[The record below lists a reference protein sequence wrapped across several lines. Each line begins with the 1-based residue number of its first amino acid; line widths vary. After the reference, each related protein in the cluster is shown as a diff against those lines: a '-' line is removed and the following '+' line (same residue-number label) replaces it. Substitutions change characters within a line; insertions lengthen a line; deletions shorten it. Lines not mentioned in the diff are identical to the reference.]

1 MRANHNPAPAAP
13 AQRFNLLKEITMHV
27 KALLDVDMV
36 AMESSDK
43 VTLMLDLTAPA
54 NPAHTSRPGQC
65 VQVVLDRSGSM
76 DGQPLESAKG
86 SLLKLI
92 DRLAPQD
99 SFGLVAFDD
108 QALVIV
114 PTRTMADH
122 HMPSLRKALRELRTG
137 GSTDISAGY
146 LMGLRELNRVQAVGG
161 STLLL
166 ISDGHANAGEKDPKF
181 FTDVSSKSATE
192 KVTTSTI
199 GLGTGYDETILEAL
213 AQGGGGAHRF
223 AGTIDEA
230 VGAIAA
236 EVDDLLDKSIVNAV
250 LRVTPS
256 AVLAGAPKIEVLQRL
271 PYWIDGETYVV
282 QLVDLYSGENRRF
295 VIDIPVPAMA
305 ALGLATIADITIEYL
320 DLAQR
325 QEISV
330 SMPVNINVVP
340 GDVAS
345 GRVPDPIVRAER
357 LILEA
362 QTAKSL
368 AVDELRNGMVKE
380 ASSRLKGTAAT
391 LRREASLI
399 PVTDERS
406 AQSLEIIRAEADEI
420 DVLAQTA
427 ESEDIQYS
435 SKRMTESYSRK
446 TRSRNIRNQEIDPNI
461 NPDDFIN

>member
-1 MRANHNPAPAAP
+1 MN
-13 AQRFNLLKEITMHV
+13 V

-36 AMESSDK
+36 ALEAADK
-43 VTLMLDLTAPA
+43 VTLMLDLTAPQ
-54 NPAHTSRPGQC
+54 NPMHASRPGQA

-76 DGQPLESAKG
+76 EGEPLDAAKG
-86 SLLKLI
+86 SLLKLV

-108 QALVIV
+108 TALVIV
-114 PTRTMADH
+114 PTRSMADH
-122 HMPSLRKALRELRTG
+122 HMPSLRKAIHQLKTG

-146 LMGLRELNRVQAVGG
+146 LLGLRELNRVQAAGG

-166 ISDGHANAGEKDPKF
+166 ISDGHANAGEQNPKF
-181 FTDVSSKSATE
+181 FADVSTKSALS

-223 AGTIDEA
+223 ASSIDEA
-230 VGAIAA
+230 IGAIAA
-236 EVDDLLDKSIVNAV
+236 EVDDLLDKTIVNAV
-250 LRVTPS
+250 LRVTPTNAAS
-256 AVLAGAPKIEVLQRL
+256 GALVIEIVQRL
-271 PYWIDGETYVV
+271 PYWRDGESYVV
-282 QLVDLYSGENRRF
+282 QLGDLYSGENRRF
-295 VIDIPVPAMA
+295 VIDMQVPEIQS
-305 ALGLATIADITIEYL
+305 LGLCKIADITVEYL

-330 SMPVNINVVP
+330 TMPVNVNVVP
-340 GDVAS
+340 GDVAA
-345 GRVPDPIVRAER
+345 GRIADPIVRAER

-368 AVDELRNGMVKE
+368 AVDELLNGKIKE
-380 ASSRLKGTAAT
+380 ASTRLKGAASS

-406 AQSLEIIRAEADEI
+406 AESLAIIKAEADEI
-420 DVLAQTA
+420 EVLAQTA
-427 ESEDIQYS
+427 EDQDVMYS

-446 TRSRNIRNQEIDPNI
+446 TRSRNVRNQPVDPTIDTDEYLN
-461 NPDDFIN
+461 

>member
-1 MRANHNPAPAAP
+1 MN
-13 AQRFNLLKEITMHV
+13 V

-36 AMESSDK
+36 ALEATDK

-54 NPAHTSRPGQC
+54 NPKHASRPGQA

-76 DGQPLESAKG
+76 NGAPLDAAKG

-108 QALVIV
+108 TALVIA

-122 HMPSLRKALRELRTG
+122 HMPSLRKAIREMRTG

-146 LMGLRELNRVQAVGG
+146 LMGLRELTRVQAVGG

-166 ISDGHANAGEKDPKF
+166 ISDGHANSGEQDPKF
-181 FTDVSSKSATE
+181 FTEVATKSATQ

-213 AQGGGGAHRF
+213 SQGGGGAHRF
-223 AGTIDEA
+223 AGSIDEA

-236 EVDDLLDKSIVNAV
+236 EVDDLLDKTIVNAV
-250 LRVTPS
+250 LRLTPT
-256 AVLAGAPKIEVLQRL
+256 AAMTTAPAIEILQRL
-271 PYWIDGETYVV
+271 PYWKDGETYVL
-282 QLVDLYSGENRRF
+282 QLGDLFSGENRRF
-295 VIDIPVPAMA
+295 VIDIEVPGIA
-305 ALGLATIADITIEYL
+305 ALGLCKIADLTIEYL
-320 DLAQR
+320 NLADR

-330 SMPVNINVVP
+330 TLPVNVNVVP
-340 GDVAS
+340 GDVAA
-345 GRVPDPIVRAER
+345 GRVADPIVRAER
-357 LILEA
+357 LILDA
-362 QTAKSL
+362 QNSKAL
-368 AVDELRNGMVKE
+368 ATDELLTGNIKE
-380 ASSRLKGTAAT
+380 AATRLKGTAAN

-406 AQSLEIIRAEADEI
+406 AESLEIIKAEADEI
-420 DVLAQTA
+420 DALAKTA
-427 ESEDIQYS
+427 EENDVIYA

-446 TRSRNIRNQEIDPNI
+446 TRAKNDRNLIIDPTI
-461 NPDDFIN
+461 NPEEFLN

>member
-1 MRANHNPAPAAP
+1 MN
-13 AQRFNLLKEITMHV
+13 V

-36 AMESSDK
+36 ALEAADK

-54 NPAHTSRPGQC
+54 NPAQSTRPGQAI
-65 VQVVLDRSGSM
+65 QVVLDRSGSM
-76 DGQPLESAKG
+76 EGQPLDAAKG
-86 SLLKLI
+86 SLLKLVS
-92 DRLAPQD
+92 RLAPQD
-99 SFGLVAFDD
+99 AFGLVAFDD
-108 QALVIV
+108 SALVIV

-122 HMPSLRKALRELRTG
+122 HMPSLRKAIRDLQTG

-146 LMGLRELNRVQAVGG
+146 LMGLRELTRVQATGG

-166 ISDGHANAGEKDPKF
+166 ISDGHANAGEQDPKF
-181 FTDVSSKSATE
+181 FQEVSTKSATE

-199 GLGTGYDETILEAL
+199 GLGNGYDETILEAL

-223 AGTIDEA
+223 AGSIDEA

-236 EVDDLLDKSIVNAV
+236 EVDDLLDKTIVNAV
-250 LRVTPS
+250 LRITPTDAMS
-256 AVLAGAPKIEVLQRL
+256 GAPAIEIVQRL
-271 PYWIDGETYVV
+271 PYWKDGETFVV
-282 QLVDLYSGENRRF
+282 QLGDLYSGENRRF
-295 VIDIPVPAMA
+295 VIDLDVPGITS
-305 ALGLATIADITIEYL
+305 LGLCKIADITIEYL

-330 SMPVNINVVP
+330 TMPVNVNVVP
-340 GDVAS
+340 GDVAA
-345 GRVPDPIVRAER
+345 GRIADPIVRAER

-368 AVDELRNGMVKE
+368 AVDELLNGKIKE
-380 ASSRLKGTAAT
+380 ASTRLKGAASS

-406 AQSLEIIRAEADEI
+406 AESLAIIKAEADEI

-427 ESEDIQYS
+427 EDQDVMYS

-446 TRSRNIRNQEIDPNI
+446 TRSRNVRNQPVDPTIDTDEYLN
-461 NPDDFIN
+461 

>member
-1 MRANHNPAPAAP
+1 
-13 AQRFNLLKEITMHV
+13 MHV

-36 AMESSDK
+36 AMEATDN

-54 NPAHTSRPGQC
+54 NPKHVSRPGQA

-76 DGQPLESAKG
+76 SGQPLDAAKG

-108 QALVIV
+108 SALVIA
-114 PTRTMADH
+114 PTRTIADH
-122 HMPSLRKALRELRTG
+122 HLPSLRKAIREMSTG

-146 LMGLRELNRVQAVGG
+146 LMGLRELNRVQATGG

-166 ISDGHANAGEKDPKF
+166 VSDGHANAGEKDPKF
-181 FTDVSSKSATE
+181 FTDVSTKSAAD

-236 EVDDLLDKSIVNAV
+236 EVDDLLDKTIVNAV
-250 LRVTPS
+250 LRLTPTDAMKS
-256 AVLAGAPKIEVLQRL
+256 TPAIEVLQRL
-271 PYWIDGETYVV
+271 PYWKDGETYVV
-282 QLVDLYSGENRRF
+282 QLGDLYSGENRRF
-295 VIDIPVPAMA
+295 VMKLEVPGIAS
-305 ALGLATIADITIEYL
+305 LGLCKIADITIEYL
-320 DLAQR
+320 DLAAR

-330 SMPVNINVVP
+330 TMPVNVNVVP
-340 GDVAS
+340 GDVAA
-345 GRVPDPIVRAER
+345 GRIPDPIVRAER

-368 AVDELRNGMVKE
+368 AVEELRDGKIKE
-380 ASSRLKGTAAT
+380 ASGRLRGTAAT

-406 AQSLEIIRAEADEI
+406 AESMSIIQAEAAEI
-420 DVLAQTA
+420 ETLANTA
-427 ESEDIQYS
+427 EEQDIFYS

-446 TRSRNIRNQEIDPNI
+446 TRSRNVRNQPTDPSLNS
-461 NPDDFIN
+461 DDDLN

>member
-1 MRANHNPAPAAP
+1 MN
-13 AQRFNLLKEITMHV
+13 V

-36 AMESSDK
+36 ALEAADK
-43 VTLMLDLTAPA
+43 VTLMLDLTAPQ
-54 NPAHTSRPGQC
+54 NPKHQSRPGQA

-76 DGQPLESAKG
+76 EGAPLDAAKG

-92 DRLAPQD
+92 DRLAAQD

-108 QALVIV
+108 NALVIA
-114 PTRTMADH
+114 PIRTMADH
-122 HMPSLRKALRELRTG
+122 HMPSLRKAIRELQTG

-146 LMGLRELNRVQAVGG
+146 LMGLRELTRVQASGG

-166 ISDGHANAGEKDPKF
+166 VSDGHANAGEQDPKF
-181 FTDVSSKSATE
+181 FTDVATKSATQ

-213 AQGGGGAHRF
+213 SQGGGGAHRF
-223 AGTIDEA
+223 AGSIDEA

-236 EVDDLLDKSIVNAV
+236 EVDDLLDKTIVNAV
-250 LRVTPS
+250 LRLTPT
-256 AVLAGAPKIEVLQRL
+256 AAMTTAPAIEILQRL
-271 PYWIDGETYVV
+271 PYWKDGETYVL
-282 QLVDLYSGENRRF
+282 QLGDLFSGENRRF
-295 VIDIPVPAMA
+295 VIDLDVPGIAS
-305 ALGLATIADITIEYL
+305 LGLCKIADITIEYL

-330 SMPVNINVVP
+330 TMPVNVNVVP
-340 GDVAS
+340 GDVAA
-345 GRVPDPIVRAER
+345 GRIADPIVRAER

-368 AVDELRNGMVKE
+368 AVDELLNGKIKE
-380 ASSRLKGTAAT
+380 ASTRLKGAASS

-406 AQSLEIIRAEADEI
+406 AESLAIIKAEADEI
-420 DVLAQTA
+420 DLLAQTA
-427 ESEDIQYS
+427 EDQDVMYS

-446 TRSRNIRNQEIDPNI
+446 TRSRNVRNQPVDPSIDTDEYLN
-461 NPDDFIN
+461 

>member
-1 MRANHNPAPAAP
+1 MN
-13 AQRFNLLKEITMHV
+13 V

-36 AMESSDK
+36 AMEATDK

-54 NPAHTSRPGQC
+54 NPIHATRPGQC
-65 VQVVLDRSGSM
+65 VQIVLDRSGSM
-76 DGQPLESAKG
+76 NGEPLKAAKG
-86 SLLKLI
+86 SILKLI

-108 QALVIV
+108 TALVIA
-114 PTRTMADH
+114 PTRTMASHD
-122 HMPSLRKALRELRTG
+122 MKALRKAVREMTTG

-146 LMGLRELNRVQAVGG
+146 LLGLRELHRVQAAGG

-181 FTDVSSKSATE
+181 FSEVSAKSATQ
-192 KVTTSTI
+192 KVATSTI

-223 AGTIDEA
+223 AGSIDEA

-236 EVDDLLDKSIVNAV
+236 EVDDLLDKTIVNAV
-250 LRVTPS
+250 MRITPS
-256 AVLAGAPKIEVLQRL
+256 TVLAGAPKIQVVQRL
-271 PYWIDGETYVV
+271 PYWKDGDTYVV
-282 QLVDLYSGENRRF
+282 QLGDLFSGENRRF
-295 VIDIPVPAMA
+295 VVDIPVPALP

-325 QEISV
+325 QEITV
-330 SMPVNINVVP
+330 SLPVNINVVP
-340 GDVAS
+340 GDVAA
-345 GRVPDPIVRAER
+345 GRVPDQVVRAER

-362 QTAKSL
+362 QNSKTAAIEEL
-368 AVDELRNGMVKE
+368 AQGKGKE
-380 ASSRLKGTAAT
+380 ASSRLKGTAAN

-399 PVTDERS
+399 PVTDDRS

-420 DVLAQTA
+420 ENLAEIA
-427 ESEDIQYS
+427 EHEDTFYS

-446 TRSRNIRNQEIDPNI
+446 SRGKNDRNQNNQPS
-461 NPDDFIN
+461 NPEDFLN

>member
-1 MRANHNPAPAAP
+1 MN
-13 AQRFNLLKEITMHV
+13 V

-36 AMESSDK
+36 ALEAADK

-54 NPAHTSRPGQC
+54 NPAQSTRPGQAI
-65 VQVVLDRSGSM
+65 QVVLDRSGSM
-76 DGQPLESAKG
+76 EGQPLDAAKG
-86 SLLKLI
+86 SLLKLVS
-92 DRLAPQD
+92 RLAPQD
-99 SFGLVAFDD
+99 AFGLVAFDD
-108 QALVIV
+108 SALVIV

-122 HMPSLRKALRELRTG
+122 HMPSLRKAICDLQTG

-146 LMGLRELNRVQAVGG
+146 LMGLRELTRVQATGG

-181 FTDVSSKSATE
+181 FQEVSTKSATE

-199 GLGTGYDETILEAL
+199 GLGNGYDETILEAL

-223 AGTIDEA
+223 AGSIDEA

-236 EVDDLLDKSIVNAV
+236 EVDDLLDKTIVNAV
-250 LRVTPS
+250 LRVTPTDAMS
-256 AVLAGAPKIEVLQRL
+256 GSPAIEIVQRL
-271 PYWIDGETYVV
+271 PYWKDGETFVV
-282 QLVDLYSGENRRF
+282 QLGDLYSGENRRF
-295 VIDIPVPAMA
+295 IIDLDVPGIAS
-305 ALGLATIADITIEYL
+305 LGLCKIAEITIEYL

-330 SMPVNINVVP
+330 TMPVNVNVVP
-340 GDVAS
+340 GDVAA
-345 GRVPDPIVRAER
+345 GRIADPIVRAER

-368 AVDELRNGMVKE
+368 AVDELLNGKIKE
-380 ASSRLKGTAAT
+380 ASTRLKGAASS

-406 AQSLEIIRAEADEI
+406 AESLAIIKAEADEI

-427 ESEDIQYS
+427 EDQDVMYS

-446 TRSRNIRNQEIDPNI
+446 TRSRNVRNQPVDLTIDTDEYLN
-461 NPDDFIN
+461 

>member
-1 MRANHNPAPAAP
+1 MN
-13 AQRFNLLKEITMHV
+13 V

-36 AMESSDK
+36 ALEAADK

-54 NPAHTSRPGQC
+54 NPAQSTRPGQAI
-65 VQVVLDRSGSM
+65 QVVLDRSGSM
-76 DGQPLESAKG
+76 EGQPLDAAKG
-86 SLLKLI
+86 SLLKLVS
-92 DRLAPQD
+92 RLAPQD
-99 SFGLVAFDD
+99 AFGLVAFDD
-108 QALVIV
+108 SALVIV

-122 HMPSLRKALRELRTG
+122 HMPSLRKAIRDLQTG

-146 LMGLRELNRVQAVGG
+146 LMGLRELTRVQATAG

-181 FTDVSSKSATE
+181 FQEVSTKSATE

-199 GLGTGYDETILEAL
+199 GLGNGYDETILEAL

-223 AGTIDEA
+223 AGSIDEA

-236 EVDDLLDKSIVNAV
+236 EVDDLLDKTIVNAV
-250 LRVTPS
+250 LRVTPTDAMS
-256 AVLAGAPKIEVLQRL
+256 GSPAIEIVQRL
-271 PYWIDGETYVV
+271 PYWKDGETFVV
-282 QLVDLYSGENRRF
+282 QLGDLYSGENRRF
-295 VIDIPVPAMA
+295 IIDLDVPGIAS
-305 ALGLATIADITIEYL
+305 LGLCKIADITIEYL

-330 SMPVNINVVP
+330 TMPVNVNVVP
-340 GDVAS
+340 GDVAA
-345 GRVPDPIVRAER
+345 GRIADPIVRAER

-368 AVDELRNGMVKE
+368 AVDELLNGKIKE
-380 ASSRLKGTAAT
+380 ASTRLKGAASS

-406 AQSLEIIRAEADEI
+406 AESLAIIKAEADEI

-427 ESEDIQYS
+427 EDQDVMYS

-446 TRSRNIRNQEIDPNI
+446 TRSRNVRNQPVDLTIDTDEYLN
-461 NPDDFIN
+461 